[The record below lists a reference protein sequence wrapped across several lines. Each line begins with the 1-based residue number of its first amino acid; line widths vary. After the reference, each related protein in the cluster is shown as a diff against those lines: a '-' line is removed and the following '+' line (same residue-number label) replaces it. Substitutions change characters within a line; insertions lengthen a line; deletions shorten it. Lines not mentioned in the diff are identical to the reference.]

1 MNDKLS
7 SVITQS
13 SWYKTCVFIL
23 ILVLYQKT
31 EVRLH
36 GTNIEN
42 SPGYVRKKCPKKSDA
57 KTIGEN
63 MKQVCKTNNQT
74 NNSIFS
80 SRVTSLLVT
89 TIESILK

>member
-7 SVITQS
+7 SVINQS
-13 SWYKTCVFIL
+13 SQYKTYVFIL
-23 ILVLYQKT
+23 ISVLYQKT

-42 SPGYVRKKCPKKSDA
+42 SPGYLRKKCPKKSGA

-63 MKQVCKTNNQT
+63 MKQVCKTNNQAT
-74 NNSIFS
+74 AY
-80 SRVTSLLVT
+80 SLA
-89 TIESILK
+89 E